1 MPRPSALHK
10 PLAKIS
16 VATPN
21 RTMAKDP
28 SLNTA
33 YALETP
39 QDSVQLY
46 ADWAGSYDSDFAQVS
61 DYILPEQVARHFVNI
76 GGFGPVLDVGAGTG
90 LCGAA
95 LRARGIGQIDGTD
108 ISAEMLKIAAAKDI
122 YRATRVENIFDGL
135 ALPDGPYQGAVSSG
149 TFTNGH
155 VGPEGL
161 DHVIAAVRPQGWVV
175 VSVNAKH
182 YNAAGFSDK
191 LTLLESV
198 FCDHSTTEV
207 AIYGPGATGPHASD
221 TALLL
226 AFRRA

>member
-1 MPRPSALHK
+1 M
-10 PLAKIS
+10 
-16 VATPN
+16 T
-21 RTMAKDP
+21 KDP
-28 SLNTA
+28 SLETA

-39 QDSVQLY
+39 EDSVQLY
-46 ADWAGSYDSDFAQVS
+46 STWADSYDNDFAQVS
-61 DYILPEQVARHFVNI
+61 DYILHEQVARHFVNI

-108 ISAEMLKIAAAKDI
+108 ISAEMLEVAAAKDI

-135 ALPDGPYQGAVSSG
+135 ATPSGPYQGAVSSG

-155 VGPEGL
+155 VGPDGL
-161 DHVIAAVRPQGWVV
+161 DAVIDTVRPRGWIV
-175 VSVNAKH
+175 VSVNAQH
-182 YNAAGFSDK
+182 YETTGFAEKMSV
-191 LTLLESV
+191 LEPHIADLSIAK
-198 FCDHSTTEV
+198 V
-207 AIYGPGATGPHASD
+207 AIYGPSATGPNAKD